1 MCIEI
6 IEKVMTKKLT
16 PEQIQLLKD
25 DLCTEIVG
33 FLMDDFHFTPQE
45 ALDILYTSETFDRLQ
60 DDETG
65 LYYQSPGYVYSFLMN
80 EMKIAKV
87 V

>member
-1 MCIEI
+1 
-6 IEKVMTKKLT
+6 MTKKLT

-33 FLMDDFHFTPQE
+33 FLMDDFHFPPQE